1 MTFPTA
7 KNIMNEYQTILDRL
21 DRRQKIALLTDPE
34 SLSDPKINRSGVPAV
49 RMTALDEL
57 NRERGLF
64 PAYREL
70 AASWDESLIASV
82 TQELAVHARGRGL
95 NLLATPDL
103 KCAAQ
108 PAADGLSEDGALNA
122 ALGTA
127 MARAAHCSGCAC
139 ALSRLAVS
147 EQDIS
152 PLDVQADPRAVHEL
166 FLKPF
171 SEVMEEEPCEAVISS
186 LKREGGGYADCNTN
200 LFGAAAGGI
209 GTWNTFPIADGI
221 SSDVDYHGMLAH
233 GLCLKGAAVFVDR
246 ASGRYE
252 RLSHSLEAGSIS
264 ERELRG
270 ATEDGTAIDPA
281 LIDAAA
287 DRTIAFA
294 YRVAAKKAEP
304 PRAEDTG
311 ALARRAAEESF
322 VLLKN
327 EGLLPLTQTAK
338 LAVIGEA
345 YDLFPAENA
354 FPVVT
359 RAEMP
364 GKDGGEETVPS
375 IIHDASKADV
385 ILMFLKRD
393 EGQNGLALPAEQLA
407 LANALRTVKRPM
419 IAVVKGSVPP
429 DAGFFRL
436 FSAVLLAPSFGKY
449 CSDALTGLLKGNLS
463 PSGRLTRSCYENSA
477 AYFHTL
483 EEDKRSGRTKVGSF
497 VGYRYYD
504 TAGIK
509 VKYPFGYGL
518 TYTKFCYSSLSLEG
532 DTISFTV
539 KNTGKYK
546 GCEVVQVYVGTLPA
560 AFPQPKKRLAAF
572 ERVELSPGESRRV
585 TLTIPE
591 KKYASFC
598 ERTLGER
605 IIKGSYPVY
614 VGASVSDIRLRG
626 IRKLDGEIPEA
637 PSSRP
642 CDYFRDLSNIGEK
655 YHAGFGEAMSRPRKN
670 FLLRGIAFFVLFA
683 ALAIAVIMGCA
694 FFSDRHFS
702 VSEIVWLSIMGAF
715 ALGAAVTL
723 GIENYIR
730 QDKLLSERSARKA
743 LVFQDAIQTV
753 PDAAAVFEADL
764 ASPQPEAYS
773 APETDEPKHFDAS
786 LTFDRM
792 DRELTLFLNERG
804 IGVSRQEIAD
814 LIAALSTTH
823 LIFLPGVGESEANA
837 FCKGISDYFGTQLY
851 ADNSASEDFF
861 LRLTDRGWERTSL
874 YEAMQDARA
883 NLPLVHIALLR
894 GVEESALSGLSFAR
908 RAGRTGAS
916 RDVQEPSSFPPNL
929 WIFVLP
935 QDGACSVPEEIAEIA
950 SFLPLSLT
958 QGRAAETPTDVSPF
972 GYYQLANLCARVRER
987 FPLREQAWKRFD
999 SLESRLGSESQPYRL
1014 GNRTWIKLEMHVSV
1028 CLACGKSEAEA
1039 VDSAI
1044 ASELLTEIA
1053 PSLSAGEGSGLA
1065 LLEELF
1071 GSEELACCRKL
1082 AEKTK
1087 LFRHSKTVWE
1097 GSTNA

>member
-1 MTFPTA
+1 
-7 KNIMNEYQTILDRL
+7 MNEYQTILDRL
-21 DRRQKIALLTDPE
+21 DRRQKIALLTDLA
-34 SLSDPKINRSGVPAV
+34 SLSDSNIDRAGVPAV
-49 RMTALDEL
+49 RMASLDEL

-70 AASWDESLIASV
+70 AVSWDESLVGAV
-82 TQELAVHARGRGL
+82 TQELAVPARGTGR
-95 NLLATPDL
+95 NLLETPDL
-103 KCAAQ
+103 KCASCS
-108 PAADGLSEDGALNA
+108 AADGLSEDAVLNA

-127 MARAAHCSGCAC
+127 MARAAHRSGCAC

-147 EQDIS
+147 ENDIS
-152 PLDVQADPRAVHEL
+152 PLDVREDPRAVHEL

-171 SEVMEEEPCEAVISS
+171 LGVMEEERCEAVVSS
-186 LKREGGGYADCNTN
+186 LKREGGGYADCNTK

-209 GTWNTFPIADGI
+209 REWDAFPIADGI

-233 GLCLKGAAVFVDR
+233 GLCLKGASVFLDR
-246 ASGRYE
+246 AAGRYE
-252 RLSHSLEAGSIS
+252 RLSRSLEAGSVS

-270 ATEDGTAIDPA
+270 AIEDGTAVDPA

-287 DRTIAFA
+287 DRAIAFA
-294 YRVAAKKAEP
+294 HRVAGRKAEP
-304 PRAEDTG
+304 LRTENAG

-327 EGLLPLTQTAK
+327 EGLLPLAQTAK
-338 LAVIGEA
+338 LAVVGEA
-345 YDLFPAENA
+345 YELFPAGNA
-354 FPVVT
+354 FPVVM

-364 GKDGGEETVPS
+364 GRDAGGEPVPS
-375 IIHDASKADV
+375 IVRDASQADV
-385 ILMFLKRD
+385 ILLFFKME
-393 EGQNGLALPAEQLA
+393 EGKNGPALPAEQVA
-407 LANALRTVKRPM
+407 LAHALKSVKRPM

-429 DAGFFRL
+429 DAGVFRL
-436 FSAVLLAPSFGKY
+436 FSAALLAPSSGKY
-449 CSDALTGLLKGNLS
+449 CAEAMTDLLNGNSS
-463 PSGRLTRSCYENSA
+463 PSGRLTRSCYENA
-477 AYFHTL
+477 DAFFQML
-483 EEDKRSGRTKVGSF
+483 EEDKRSGRTKVGPF

-504 TAGIK
+504 TARLK

-518 TYTKFCYSSLSLEG
+518 TYTRFCYSSLSLEG
-532 DTISFTV
+532 DTVSFTV
-539 KNTGKYK
+539 KNTGKNR

-585 TLTIPE
+585 TLTVPE

-605 IIKGSYPVY
+605 VVKGSYPVY

-626 IRKLDGEIPEA
+626 IRSLDGEAPTA
-637 PSSRP
+637 PSARP
-642 CDYFRDLSNIGEK
+642 CEYFRDLSNIDEK
-655 YHAGFGEAMSRPRKN
+655 YHAGVGDAMSRPRKN
-670 FLLRGIAFFVLFA
+670 FLLRGVAFFVLIA

-694 FFSDRHFS
+694 FFSDRYLS
-702 VSEIVWLSIMGAF
+702 VSEIVWLSVMGAF

-730 QDKLLSERSARKA
+730 QDKLLSERGARKA
-743 LVFQDAIQTV
+743 LVFPDAIETV
-753 PDAAAVFEADL
+753 KDAAAVFEAEL
-764 ASPQPEAYS
+764 PSS
-773 APETDEPKHFDAS
+773 AADALSAAGTDEPKYFDAS

-792 DRELTLFLNERG
+792 TREFALFLNERG
-804 IGVSRQEIAD
+804 IGVSRQETAD

-823 LIFLPGVGESEANA
+823 LIVLPGVGEKAANVFLKA
-837 FCKGISDYFGTQLY
+837 VSDYFGTRLY
-851 ADNSASEDFF
+851 ADNFADGDFF
-861 LRLTDRGWERTSL
+861 RRRTKYGWENTSL
-874 YEAMQDARA
+874 CEAMRDARA
-883 NLPLVHIALLR
+883 NLPLVHVALLR
-894 GVEESALSGLSFAR
+894 GVEEDALAGLSFAR

-916 RDVQEPSSFPPNL
+916 LEEEAGASSFPPNL
-929 WIFVLP
+929 WVFVLP
-935 QDGACSVPEEIAEIA
+935 QEEVRSFPAEIAEIA
-950 SFLPLSLT
+950 SFLPLSLEE
-958 QGRAAETPTDVSPF
+958 GRAAQTPTHVTPF
-972 GYYQLANLCARVRER
+972 GYYQFANLCARVREG

-999 SLESRLGSESQPYRL
+999 SLESRLGSGSRPYRF

-1044 ASELLTEIA
+1044 ASELLIGIA
-1053 PSLSAGEGSGLA
+1053 PFLSGEDGGGLA

-1071 GSEELACCRKL
+1071 GSEEIACCRKL
-1082 AEKTK
+1082 AEKIK
-1087 LFRHSKTVWE
+1087 LFRHAENEWE